1 MGKLV
6 EGGKHYGKAKGG
18 VWKGRVFQGLQRG
31 SEKMKTLRVLLL
43 WLLPVLFLP
52 PSGHGWECSV
62 SIDGPHWVKMGGV
75 VTLKASGLPEG
86 GQYHWSAT
94 PNLVPHGDSA
104 TLTGF
109 EPTFSE
115 SIRVTVRYDTPR
127 GKSCR
132 AIKWVYVYMPCE
144 VVLSG
149 PAEAEPGEEVLLA
162 AAGAPE
168 GGAFEWRV
176 SRGSGAIT
184 GHEGGAVFR
193 GDQPGEVVLEATY
206 TPPDGGRSCK
216 GHHVLEISEKCSVSI
231 YGAVAAPLG
240 ETVPLLAAGT
250 PENGTY
256 QWVPLEGLN
265 PKDPFSHA
273 QTASGDYTPHTA
285 GHHTIQI
292 HYTTPAGQ
300 SCQGS
305 HELIAYKLES
315 LSPRFA
321 CFDSGT
327 TLSLSDFQ
335 LLTFPEGYENTVSF
349 VPQTLWTLFQT
360 QDVTVTGSC
369 GKGHLNSAA
378 TTVQVVNKDSR
389 QEVSVLLEVPN
400 LVNDALK
407 MMGVGEATDLRLAT
421 DFARFMECCA
431 GASIRSS
438 TTGSVGMGLH
448 VDGGPFTIV
457 GIPMPPAIRE
467 YVTLD
472 ALAVGVS
479 GQARV
484 SMKGEHHG
492 CTDLTHWS
500 GSGDIVAGIDV
511 GGEVKAHNPKETIVL
526 QGALKGESSVSQT
539 IRVESPDMILSGK
552 WNGLNVYGNIEMR
565 IYNMKFVEYKVSG
578 ALFVDRELD
587 KISIKLPELK

>member
-1 MGKLV
+1 M
-6 EGGKHYGKAKGG
+6 
-18 VWKGRVFQGLQRG
+18 RP
-31 SEKMKTLRVLLL
+31 LRVLLL

-52 PSGHGWECSV
+52 ASGHGWECSV
-62 SIDGPHWVKMGGV
+62 SIDGPHWVKLGGV

-162 AAGAPE
+162 ATGSPE
-168 GGAFEWRV
+168 GGAYEWRV

-184 GHEGGAVFR
+184 GLEGGALFR
-193 GDQPGEVVLEATY
+193 SDQPGEVVLEATY

-216 GHHVLEISEKCSVSI
+216 GHHVLDVSQKCSVSI

-250 PENGTY
+250 PEDGTY

-265 PKDPFSHA
+265 PKDSFSNA
-273 QTASGDYTPHTA
+273 QMASGDYTPHTA
-285 GHHTIQI
+285 GHHTVQI
-292 HYTTPAGQ
+292 HYTTPEGQ

-305 HELIAYKLES
+305 HDLTAYKLES

-327 TLSLSDFQ
+327 TLSLNDFH
-335 LLTFPEGYENTVSF
+335 LLTFPGGYENTVSF

-369 GKGHLNSAA
+369 GRGHVNGAA
-378 TTVQVVNKDSR
+378 TTVQVVNKESR

-400 LVNDALK
+400 FVNDALK

-421 DFARFMECCA
+421 DFARFMECCS
-431 GASIRSS
+431 GASVRSS

-448 VDGGPFTIV
+448 VHGGPFTIV
-457 GIPMPPAIRE
+457 GIPLPPAIRE

-479 GQARV
+479 GQARM
-484 SMKGEHHG
+484 SMEGEHHG

-500 GSGDIVAGIDV
+500 GSGDILAAIDV
-511 GGEVKAHNPKETIVL
+511 GGEVRILLPRQVIVFQGSIKGNTSVSKKISVSSQDLIVEGKWDGLIVAGDISLTYRTLIIKSEPILWEVL
-526 QGALKGESSVSQT
+526 QEKPLKQS
-539 IRVESPDMILSGK
+539 I
-552 WNGLNVYGNIEMR
+552 
-565 IYNMKFVEYKVSG
+565 
-578 ALFVDRELD
+578 
-587 KISIKLPELK
+587 IKLPSLK